1 MKKPIHFSIFRTIYH
16 FINNTMNAKG
26 TLILVGLAAV
36 IILGLMFGL
45 PVYSVWQQ
53 EMSGKARLAEAT
65 HSRQIL
71 VEQARAEKEAAVLQA
86 DAIKIMGEAAQKYPE
101 YRKQEF
107 IGAFGEAL
115 KAGTISQIIYVPT
128 EASIPIVEASRT
140 IPGIE

>member
-1 MKKPIHFSIFRTIYH
+1 MNSKSII
-16 FINNTMNAKG
+16 A
-26 TLILVGLAAV
+26 LIIIAV
-36 IILGLMFGL
+36 VVIFGLMFGL

-128 EASIPIVEASRT
+128 EASIPIVEAGRSV
-140 IPGIE
+140 PNIE